1 MEVSAYFTAE
11 SLVATGFE
19 AFKVAFKSLIQGFVN
34 FYNANDYKAF
44 TVRYRNLNRI

>member
-19 AFKVAFKSLIQGFVN
+19 AFKVAFKSLIQVHTNEVLSEGRG
-34 FYNANDYKAF
+34 KK
-44 TVRYRNLNRI
+44 

>member
-19 AFKVAFKSLIQGFVN
+19 AFKVVFKSRIQVVVLSRLWKGAPN
-34 FYNANDYKAF
+34 
-44 TVRYRNLNRI
+44 